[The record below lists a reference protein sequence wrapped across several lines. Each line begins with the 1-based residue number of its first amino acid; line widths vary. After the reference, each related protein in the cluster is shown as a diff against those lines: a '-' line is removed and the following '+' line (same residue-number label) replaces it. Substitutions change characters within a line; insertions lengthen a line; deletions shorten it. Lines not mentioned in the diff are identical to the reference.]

1 MRYLSL
7 LILTMCL
14 ANSVKAQLKAKA
26 DCNNFLLTVDLL
38 DGKVNGMRPNIPFP
52 ELKQKLSCS
61 TSIEE
66 EGSAAKCGAGIFYK
80 DRDLYF
86 YTDRDY
92 VEIGEKFKGKLSVQ
106 LMGKPR
112 NSLFNLLGNPSLKD
126 ANWDAY
132 QMSYG
137 IMVVH
142 FNKAGKI
149 NKIQF
154 STRGTDQLNLCD

>member
-1 MRYLSL
+1 MRYLLVFIVSIFSHSL
-7 LILTMCL
+7 LE
-14 ANSVKAQLKAKA
+14 AQLKASA
-26 DCNNFLLTVDLL
+26 DCGSFLLTVDLL
-38 DGKVNGMRPNIPFP
+38 DGKVNGMRPNITFA
-52 ELKQKLSCS
+52 ELKSKLSCS

-66 EGSAAKCGAGIFYK
+66 EGTAAKCGAGVFYK

-106 LMGKPR
+106 IMGVAR
-112 NSLFNLLGNPSLKD
+112 NGLFNLLGTPKLKD

-132 QMSYG
+132 QTSYG
-137 IMVVH
+137 VMVVH
-142 FNKAGKI
+142 FNKAGKA

-154 STRGTDQLNLCD
+154 STRGTDVLSLCE

>member
-1 MRYLSL
+1 MRYLFVL
-7 LILTMCL
+7 MLTACFYITG
-14 ANSVKAQLKAKA
+14 KAQLKAKA

-38 DGKVNGMRPNIPFP
+38 DGKVNGMRPNIPLP

-61 TSIEE
+61 TGIEE
-66 EGSAAKCGAGIFYK
+66 EGTAAKCGAGVFYK

-92 VEIGEKFKGKLSVQ
+92 VEIGEKFKGKLSIQ
-106 LMGKPR
+106 LIGKPR
-112 NSLFNLLGNPSLKD
+112 NTLFNLLGNPSIKD
-126 ANWDAY
+126 VSWDAY

-142 FNKAGKI
+142 FNKTGKI

-154 STRGTDQLNLCD
+154 STRSADQLNLCE